1 VARNEAH
8 ADDHSAGFAAVDA
21 AIRLADLQTAL
32 RMLALLITVGTVL
45 GAFVLGST
53 LLGVDQ
59 YPGLVW
65 PIVHFS
71 GLALCQLTWFWA
83 PDEVRRWY
91 VLALIALTL
100 MQYTVGYLFL
110 APQEALVGVLNT
122 LLFLPLLLAVVAMAG
137 FSRARALLITIAVWT
152 ATVSVIGANRAVLVE
167 DGFDWRFGPLM
178 GFVVLLY
185 GYYLEI
191 WIGHR
196 RQLVA
201 ETMSRIELESDL
213 ALSRRAAKTDPLTG
227 LMNRGGIDEVFE
239 TLDRSYQA
247 FSLLMIDVD
256 HFKRVND
263 TLGHDAGDA
272 VLADVAR
279 VLAANLR
286 GEDLVCRWG
295 GEEFVGVVFSNDPVV
310 VLAAAERIRSAVSS
324 QVECGE
330 FPVTVSI
337 GVAHCDGRTPVER
350 LLKVADVALL
360 QAKRSGRDL
369 VVTGST

>member
-1 VARNEAH
+1 
-8 ADDHSAGFAAVDA
+8 
-21 AIRLADLQTAL
+21 
-32 RMLALLITVGTVL
+32 
-45 GAFVLGST
+45 
-53 LLGVDQ
+53 
-59 YPGLVW
+59 
-65 PIVHFS
+65 
-71 GLALCQLTWFWA
+71 
-83 PDEVRRWY
+83 
-91 VLALIALTL
+91 
-100 MQYTVGYLFL
+100 
-110 APQEALVGVLNT
+110 
-122 LLFLPLLLAVVAMAG
+122 
-137 FSRARALLITIAVWT
+137 
-152 ATVSVIGANRAVLVE
+152 
-167 DGFDWRFGPLM
+167 
-178 GFVVLLY
+178 
-185 GYYLEI
+185 LEI

-239 TLDRSYQA
+239 TLDRSNRV

-279 VLAANLR
+279 VLAENLR